1 MGALVRSV
9 FFGFGVFAAAVAGS
23 TVPAAALAL
32 PAALPGDPD
41 NGQSK
46 QHSQYDQSDDSTK
59 RQHFCYLFSHG
70 ESFCTQ
76 YTRFCLEEQACVKKE
91 KCDFFQNKACNL

>member
-59 RQHFCYLFSHG
+59 RQHFVT
-70 ESFCTQ
+70 SFPTGKVS
-76 YTRFCLEEQACVKKE
+76 APSIP
-91 KCDFFQNKACNL
+91 DFASKSKPV